1 MQTRGGSES
10 RLRILFKAVTILLG
24 IVGAIV
30 LAIVGVLAIAATKP
44 PSFTIQRSTR
54 IAAPPEA
61 IFPLLDDF
69 HAWTRWSPWEKL
81 DPAMTRSH
89 SGAPSG
95 KGAVY
100 EWEGN
105 DKVGKGRME
114 ISESVP
120 PTKLVLDLHFI
131 TPWQARNVTEFTLE
145 PKLDGTHVVWAM
157 SGQHNFTAKVM
168 AVFMNMDTLV
178 GKDFEKGLA
187 TLKQVAETA

>member
-1 MQTRGGSES
+1 M
-10 RLRILFKAVTILLG
+10 TILLG
-24 IVGAIV
+24 IVGVIV
-30 LAIVGVLAIAATKP
+30 LAIGCILAIAATKP
-44 PSFTIQRSTR
+44 SRFTIQRSTR
-54 IAAPPEA
+54 IAAPAEA
-61 IFPLLDDF
+61 IFPLLNDF
-69 HAWTRWSPWEKL
+69 HAWNRWSPWETL

-105 DKVGKGRME
+105 NKVGKGRME
-114 ISESVP
+114 ISESMP
-120 PTKLVLDLHFI
+120 PTKVVLDLQFI
-131 TPWQARNVTEFTLE
+131 TPWEARNVTEFRLE
-145 PKLDGTHVVWAM
+145 PNAEGTHVVWAM

-187 TLKQVAETA
+187 TIKQVAETS